1 MEQFDNGISWDSS
14 GGRDSASLMA
24 SLRDV
29 CLSSV
34 RSTPSPLFPLSQGRC
49 RERGPT
55 DSARSLFPLLWRHY
69 RKKVLLAGCLVMSV
83 VSVLHLIKFMLGHA
97 KIIFPGINHCS
108 KVISRM
114 IAQTI
119 CRTPKIGPLILSAS
133 THDFTVLRVLEGWI
147 RLSSPSSFFLP
158 SVAIQGRMRE
168 GPLFWWYWILD

>member
-1 MEQFDNGISWDSS
+1 MGQFDNGISWDSS

-55 DSARSLFPLLWRHY
+55 DRPPFALAHSFHFFDVTSDE
-69 RKKVLLAGCLVMSV
+69 KKDLLAGCMVMSV
-83 VSVLHLIKFMLGHA
+83 VSVLHLIKFILGHA

-133 THDFTVLRVLEGWI
+133 THDFTVLRVLEG
-147 RLSSPSSFFLP
+147 
-158 SVAIQGRMRE
+158 
-168 GPLFWWYWILD
+168 